1 MQLGEKLFSIMP
13 PVGVSAVQIDILTKI
28 TYDQITIDH
37 HDIQK
42 TIEET
47 FGDNKKFELNYFPSL
62 EYGATLTKKHIVM
75 KRYEDIKIVIGYF

>member
-1 MQLGEKLFSIMP
+1 MP

-47 FGDNKKFELNYFPSL
+47 FGDNKKFELKFPVIRIR
-62 EYGATLTKKHIVM
+62 GNINKKTHCYEKIR
-75 KRYEDIKIVIGYF
+75 RY